1 MGVVVFYTKTVRI
14 SASTDVLFCS
24 LHELCLD
31 GKSVEMIN
39 WQYARIYHETR
50 IKMKTDWKKNT
61 SRFLFSQAISLF
73 GSSLVQYAIMWYITL
88 NTQSGV
94 MMMVSIICGILPT
107 FFLSPFAGVW
117 ADRYSRKHLIVI
129 ADAGIAAATLALAVI
144 FMLGYRDIW
153 LLFAVSAI
161 RALGTGVQT
170 PAVGAFLPQIVP
182 EDKLTRVNGI
192 NNSLQSAITLVSPMV
207 SGVLMSI
214 AAIEVIFFIDVL
226 TAALAIA
233 VMLWLVQVP
242 PHQKALQKQETGY
255 FEDFST
261 GLSYIRQHRFVLQFF
276 IYAAVFFFLVT
287 PAAFLTPLQVA
298 RSFGD
303 QVWRLTA
310 IEIAFSGGMVLGG
323 VLIAAWGGFKNRAY
337 TMTAAAFAIGICT
350 VALGVVPVFWLYL
363 FFMAL
368 TGLAIPVFSTPAM
381 VMLQEKVEED
391 MMGRVFGV
399 YGMISSSVMPLGMLL
414 FGPVSDSVAIEWLLL
429 ITGVLVLVQ
438 SAFLLFS
445 RTLREAGLP
454 ARIG

>member
-1 MGVVVFYTKTVRI
+1 
-14 SASTDVLFCS
+14 
-24 LHELCLD
+24 
-31 GKSVEMIN
+31 MIN
-39 WQYARIYHETR
+39 LQYARAQTKKR
-50 IKMKTDWKKNT
+50 GTLMKTDWKKNT
-61 SRFLFSQAISLF
+61 TRFLFSQSISLF

-117 ADRYSRKHLIVI
+117 ADRYNRKHLIVI
-129 ADAGIAAATLALAVI
+129 ADAGIAVATLALAAI

-153 LLFAVSAI
+153 LLFAVSAV
-161 RALGTGVQT
+161 RALGTGIQT
-170 PAVGAFLPQIVP
+170 PAVSAFLPQIVP
-182 EDKLTRVNGI
+182 EEKLTRVNGI

-207 SGVLMSI
+207 SGVLMSF
-214 AAIEVIFFIDVL
+214 AAIEVIFFIDVV

-233 VMLWLVQVP
+233 VMLLFVHVP
-242 PHQKALQKQETGY
+242 PHHKALQKQETGY
-255 FEDFST
+255 FEDFRT
-261 GLSYIRQHRFVLQFF
+261 GLGYIRQHRFVLLFF
-276 IYAAVFFFLVT
+276 IYAAVFFFLVS

-337 TMTAAAFAIGICT
+337 TMTAAAFAISICT

-363 FFMAL
+363 LFMAL

-399 YGMISSSVMPLGMLL
+399 YGMISSSVMPIGMLL
-414 FGPVSDSVAIEWLLL
+414 FGPVSDSIAIEWLLL
-429 ITGVLVLVQ
+429 VTGALMLVQ
-438 SAFLLFS
+438 SIFLLLS
-445 RTLREAGLP
+445 RTLRDAGLP
-454 ARIG
+454 ARTG